1 MQGFFLSGCG
11 GSDSETAEGDST
23 KTLNVMQQYGMAY
36 VPFQVMEQQGLIE
49 KAYEE
54 ATGDTV
60 EVNYSVLNSGS
71 TINESFASG
80 DVQGKG

>member
-1 MQGFFLSGCG
+1 MKKKLLIMVLTVITALGMCFSLSGCG
-11 GSDSETAEGDST
+11 GSDSETADGDSA

-54 ATGDTV
+54 ATGNNAD
-60 EVNYSVLNSGS
+60 
-71 TINESFASG
+71 I
-80 DVQGKG
+80 